1 MRPGEGDPWSRL
13 RYRYGS
19 LGVNVTLQSQHD
31 DAAKDADLRR
41 FHLAHLALRTHA
53 DDICRALAAL
63 RPGEADRAAAI
74 GRLWMIYEAGSRGH
88 DVAESALCWPIV
100 TERDP
105 SFADIQADMD
115 KQHEVVDE
123 HARAASAALNRLAEN
138 PDRGRI
144 ADAVEAMATLRQGIE
159 DHFIDEEDR
168 ALPRLAAVFTDKDL
182 EPLERRRRRM
192 PKEMRVMFIAA
203 EDGAA
208 RRANARDLMSAIP
221 LADRIKLALFWRRH
235 YRRIVSPVLA
245 IK

>member
-1 MRPGEGDPWSRL
+1 VRLGEG
-13 RYRYGS
+13 
-19 LGVNVTLQSQHD
+19 NVTLQQHD
-31 DAAKDADLRR
+31 DAPQQQQQEQQQEADLRR

-63 RPGEADRAAAI
+63 RPGESDKAAAI

-88 DVAESALCWPIV
+88 DVAESALCWPVV

-105 SFADIQADMD
+105 SFAEIQADMD
-115 KQHEVVDE
+115 KQHQVVDE
-123 HARAASAALNRLAEN
+123 QGRAASAALNRLAE
-138 PDRGRI
+138 DACRARI

-168 ALPRLAAVFTDKDL
+168 ALPRLAAVFTEADL
-182 EPLERRRRRM
+182 EGLERRRRRM
-192 PKEMRVMFIAA
+192 PKEMRIMFIAA

-208 RRANARDLMSAIP
+208 RRHNARDLLGALP
-221 LADRIKLALFWRRH
+221 VGDRIRLALRWRRH
-235 YRRIVSPVLA
+235 YRKIVGPVLA

>member
-1 MRPGEGDPWSRL
+1 M
-13 RYRYGS
+13 
-19 LGVNVTLQSQHD
+19 TLQSQHD
-31 DAAKDADLRR
+31 DAAAQPSEEADLRR

-63 RPGEADRAAAI
+63 RPDETDKAIAI
-74 GRLWMIYEAGSRGH
+74 GRLWMIYEAAMHGH

-105 SFADIQADMD
+105 SFVEIQTDMD

-123 HARAASAALNRLAEN
+123 QVRAASNALNRLAEN
-138 PDRGRI
+138 PDRARI
-144 ADAVEAMATLRQGIE
+144 ADAVETMATLRQGIE

-168 ALPRLAAVFTDKDL
+168 ALPRLAAVFTAADL
-182 EPLERRRRRM
+182 DALERRRHRM

-208 RRANARDLMSAIP
+208 RRNNARDLMAALP
-221 LADRIKLALFWRRH
+221 LGDRIRLALFWRRY
-235 YRRIVSPVLA
+235 YRRIVGPVLA

>member
-1 MRPGEGDPWSRL
+1 MTAELHHDTAP
-13 RYRYGS
+13 
-19 LGVNVTLQSQHD
+19 TD
-31 DAAKDADLRR
+31 DAAVNDDAAARDDTAAPKADLRR

-63 RPGEADRAAAI
+63 RPGEAEKATAI

-88 DVAESALCWPIV
+88 DLAESALCWPVV

-123 HARAASAALNRLAEN
+123 QARAASAALNRLAEN
-138 PDRGRI
+138 PDRARI
-144 ADAVEAMATLRQGIE
+144 ADAVETMAVLRQGLE
-159 DHFIDEEDR
+159 DHFIAEEDR
-168 ALPRLAAVFTDKDL
+168 ALPRLAAVFTDADL
-182 EPLERRRRRM
+182 EPMERRRRRM
-192 PKEMRVMFIAA
+192 PKELRVMFIAA

-208 RRANARDLMSAIP
+208 RRANAHDLMSALP
-221 LADRIKLALFWRRH
+221 LGDRIKLALFWRRH
-235 YRRIVSPVLA
+235 YRKIVGPVLA

>member
-1 MRPGEGDPWSRL
+1 
-13 RYRYGS
+13 
-19 LGVNVTLQSQHD
+19 VTLQQHD
-31 DAAKDADLRR
+31 ASDQQPQVDIRR

-63 RPGEADRAAAI
+63 RPGETDKAVAI
-74 GRLWMIYEAGSRGH
+74 GRLWMIYEAGTRGH
-88 DVAESALCWPIV
+88 DVAESALCWPVV

-105 SFADIQADMD
+105 SFAEIQIDMD

-123 HARAASAALNRLAEN
+123 QARAASNALNRLADN
-138 PDRGRI
+138 PDRARI

-168 ALPRLAAVFTDKDL
+168 ALPRLAAVFTDEDL
-182 EPLERRRRRM
+182 AALERRRRRM

-208 RRANARDLMSAIP
+208 RRANAGDLMAALP

-235 YRRIVSPVLA
+235 YRKIVGPVLA

>member
-1 MRPGEGDPWSRL
+1 MCARGGD
-13 RYRYGS
+13 
-19 LGVNVTLQSQHD
+19 VTLQQHD
-31 DAAKDADLRR
+31 GEQQQEADLRR

-63 RPGEADRAAAI
+63 RPGEAEKAAAI

-88 DVAESALCWPIV
+88 DVAESALCWPVV

-115 KQHEVVDE
+115 KQHQVVDE
-123 HARAASAALNRLAEN
+123 QGRAASAVLNRLAEN
-138 PDRGRI
+138 PNRASI
-144 ADAVEAMATLRQGIE
+144 AEAVETMAALRQGIE

-168 ALPRLAAVFTDKDL
+168 ALPRLAMVFTEADFGAI
-182 EPLERRRRRM
+182 ERRRKRM
-192 PKEMRVMFIAA
+192 PKEMRIMFIAA

-208 RRANARDLMSAIP
+208 RRHNARDLLGVLP
-221 LADRIKLALFWRRH
+221 LGDRIRLALRWRRH
-235 YRRIVSPVLA
+235 YRKIVGPVLA

>member
-1 MRPGEGDPWSRL
+1 
-13 RYRYGS
+13 
-19 LGVNVTLQSQHD
+19 VTLQQHHDD
-31 DAAKDADLRR
+31 DAAAKQEADLRR

-63 RPGEADRAAAI
+63 RPGETDKAVAI

-88 DVAESALCWPIV
+88 DVAESALCWPVV

-123 HARAASAALNRLAEN
+123 KARVASNALNRLAE
-138 PDRGRI
+138 DASRARI
-144 ADAVEAMATLRQGIE
+144 AEAVEAMARLRQGIE

-168 ALPRLAAVFTDKDL
+168 ALPRLAAVFTEEDL
-182 EPLERRRRRM
+182 AALERRRQRM

-208 RRANARDLMSAIP
+208 RRANAHDLMAALP
-221 LADRIKLALFWRRH
+221 LGDRIKLALFWRRY
-235 YRRIVSPVLA
+235 YRRIVAPVLA

>member
-1 MRPGEGDPWSRL
+1 
-13 RYRYGS
+13 
-19 LGVNVTLQSQHD
+19 VTTELHHD
-31 DAAKDADLRR
+31 DAASSPQQEADLRR

-63 RPGEADRAAAI
+63 RPDEVDKAAAI
-74 GRLWMIYEAGSRGH
+74 GRLWMIYEAAARGH

-105 SFADIQADMD
+105 GFAEIQADMD
-115 KQHEVVDE
+115 KQHQVVDE
-123 HARAASAALNRLAEN
+123 QARAASAALNRLAE
-138 PDRGRI
+138 DACRARI
-144 ADAVEAMATLRQGIE
+144 ADAVETMATLRQGIE

-168 ALPRLAAVFTDKDL
+168 AFPRLAAVFTAADL
-182 EPLERRRRRM
+182 AALERRRKRM

-208 RRANARDLMSAIP
+208 RRANARELMAGVP

-235 YRRIVSPVLA
+235 YRKIVGPVLA